1 MFIKQLRQA
10 GEFLQSKAR
19 ESCIYVTWRNQTSL
33 TGLAQVS
40 VPVLHRKDKL
50 SNIKSVLPKI
60 LVSALQIHGS
70 VFKWS
75 EGLFRASQDGSSTNL
90 ISNGADRS

>member
-10 GEFLQSKAR
+10 GEFLQSKPR
-19 ESCIYVTWRNQTSL
+19 ESCIYVPWRNQTSL
-33 TGLAQVS
+33 TGLAQVL

-50 SNIKSVLPKI
+50 PNIKSILPKI
-60 LVSALQIHGS
+60 LVSTLQIHGS

-75 EGLFRASQDGSSTNL
+75 EGLFRSSQDGSGINL